1 MIGKLGLGKLIQL
14 SMDGVNVNWDVVT
27 MLNKQTDENEF
38 LRCIGIGNGGLL
50 FVDEGFQMGTS
61 FQNNNDK
68 NMLTLNALTQIYQ
81 DNQLD
86 QVLLI
91 NFLIHNYI
99 TTSAFCLCGRS
110 VYLLSFYHMT
120 KVMLEEGL
128 VSVNKY

>member
-38 LRCIGIGNGGLL
+38 LGCIGIGNGGLL

-110 VYLLSFYHMT
+110 VYLLSFYHMA
-120 KVMLEEGL
+120 KVMLEEDL